1 MAATH
6 LTRVDRV
13 DKAHQ
18 GLSFFRYGCS
28 IVVETP
34 NGTMQ
39 TLHGN
44 TLVHLFTPPFPPYAN
59 TPQPPLEGRTE
70 RAWIEVFCTS
80 YELPDAPRTAPLER
94 PQQSFRL
101 HQEIPEN
108 GPAAESRVLRLL
120 GRPNNGGQ
128 NKDKTTPAV
137 VVSYQLNQKKRK
149 GK

>member
-6 LTRVDRV
+6 LTQVDRV

-18 GLSFFRYGCS
+18 GLSFFGYGRS
-28 IVVETP
+28 IIVETP
-34 NGTMQ
+34 NSTVQ

-44 TLVHLFTPPFPPYAN
+44 TLVHLFTPPFLPYAN

-70 RAWIEVFCTS
+70 RARIEVFHTP

-94 PQQSFRL
+94 PQQSFWL

-108 GPAAESRVLRLL
+108 GPAAES
-120 GRPNNGGQ
+120 
-128 NKDKTTPAV
+128 
-137 VVSYQLNQKKRK
+137 
-149 GK
+149 